1 MSGHHPNNVTYISCK
16 LCMLLS
22 QVPDRTKDSAY
33 RVAIVVTDWVS
44 VDLKPEKISQCT
56 GSFETD
62 RNFDICSWNG
72 VVQGRCGIELCLSNL
87 ESSSVRVREGPST
100 DGKRTTTEKHI
111 RHSGKY
117 YVYQRTQGVVE
128 MESRSADPTPQSS
141 HTRST
146 DDDGATV
153 ST

>member
-1 MSGHHPNNVTYISCK
+1 MYEFVK
-16 LCMLLS
+16 
-22 QVPDRTKDSAY
+22 VPALM
-33 RVAIVVTDWVS
+33 VS
-44 VDLKPEKISQCT
+44 EPPL
-56 GSFETD
+56 
-62 RNFDICSWNG
+62 RN
-72 VVQGRCGIELCLSNL
+72 
-87 ESSSVRVREGPST
+87 
-100 DGKRTTTEKHI
+100 I
-111 RHSGKY
+111 RHSGKN